1 MTAPLRPQSAEQPRF
16 QVNELIKDEAVWKG
30 CRWEVSDKRSI
41 SWKAICR
48 TKDDAQEVAN
58 ALEAYA
64 RAAARVESG
73 QATLK
78 LSMPKSRPSTSPS
91 S

>member
-64 RAAARVESG
+64 RAAAPAAPLPPES
-73 QATLK
+73 K
-78 LSMPKSRPSTSPS
+78 
-91 S
+91 